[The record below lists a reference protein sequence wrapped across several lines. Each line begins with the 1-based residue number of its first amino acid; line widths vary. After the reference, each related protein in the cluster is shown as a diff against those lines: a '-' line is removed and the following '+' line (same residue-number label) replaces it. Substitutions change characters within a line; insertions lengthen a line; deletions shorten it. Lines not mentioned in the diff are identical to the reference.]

1 MMLVWTDTYFGCP
14 WERESQL
21 AAKGCKR
28 LRWVEI
34 AAVAIGSR
42 GARHHDAPFRGY
54 TTVAYPFL
62 RVARGSVEPVSRQ
75 APPRR

>member
-28 LRWVEI
+28 LRGGKKLPRSRSGQERHGTTTRDSV
-34 AAVAIGSR
+34 VTRLLRTRFFGS
-42 GARHHDAPFRGY
+42 
-54 TTVAYPFL
+54 
-62 RVARGSVEPVSRQ
+62 RGSVEPVSRQ
-75 APPRR
+75 APLRR